1 MASRSEIPAPECI
14 VGLKGGR
21 GQEGEPIEWTGW
33 ACCEKREIEANPGF
47 LCVTAA
53 PSTRKGAEVIEPY
66 AA

>member
-1 MASRSEIPAPECI
+1 MESRFDIPAPEYI
-14 VGLKGGR
+14 VRPKGGR

-33 ACCEKREIEANPGF
+33 ACCLKRETEANPGF
-47 LCVTAA
+47 LSVTAA